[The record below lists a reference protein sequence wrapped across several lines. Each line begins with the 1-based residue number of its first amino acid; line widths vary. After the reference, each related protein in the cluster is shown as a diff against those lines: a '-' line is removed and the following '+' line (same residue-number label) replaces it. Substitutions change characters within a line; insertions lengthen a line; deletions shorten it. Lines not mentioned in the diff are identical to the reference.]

1 MKKFVF
7 YFITYFAVSFGGLG
21 SLYRLVSLVM
31 NESAFACLFR
41 MFAYHQQHPMQY
53 IGVVAICYA
62 AVAALWTAWMKH
74 RRTRGLRLLEV
85 LAVILVALVL
95 ACPFGGM
102 LWQFH
107 DMLAGFFPNYWLQ
120 KLLGGA
126 VGGLML
132 GPLLIFYSFP
142 YNLIGLI
149 VGYFATSSLNSF
161 FYRLENQRG

>member
-7 YFITYFAVSFGGLG
+7 CFITYFVVCFGGLG

-31 NESAFACLFR
+31 NDSAFACFFR
-41 MFAYHQQHPMQY
+41 MFAYHRQHPMQY

-62 AVAALWTAWMKH
+62 AVAALWTVWIKH
-74 RRTRGLRLLEV
+74 KRTGLSRILEV
-85 LAVILVALVL
+85 FAVILVALLL

-120 KLLGGA
+120 KLLSGA
-126 VGGLML
+126 VGGLVE
-132 GPLLIFYSFP
+132 GPLLIFFSFP

-149 VGYFATSSLNSF
+149 VGYFVTTSLNSF
-161 FYRLENQRG
+161 FYQLERG